1 MRDDIGN
8 DGAVAAAAYDK
19 IDGRLASDLDCFLP
33 GLKSTRT
40 ARCDVLRRIVRIEI
54 LDINIRGVR
63 PGRRHAPSDMAVLAK
78 DCQRHAGNRCAG
90 GSKIWRNNTGE
101 VPDTRRGEFK
111 VGVVRENRHSRFC
124 PCAGENLCVR
134 CTVAF

>member
-54 LDINIRGVR
+54 LDINIDYRAER
-63 PGRRHAPSDMAVLAK
+63 YERKKCEYRE
-78 DCQRHAGNRCAG
+78 R
-90 GSKIWRNNTGE
+90 
-101 VPDTRRGEFK
+101 RRGARDRYTSITK
-111 VGVVRENRHSRFC
+111 R
-124 PCAGENLCVR
+124 
-134 CTVAF
+134 